1 MTSNSKVRR
10 LDRPQLTFAI
20 VSAVA
25 AVITAALVLLDHRVL
40 LGAPLWMKPFKF
52 FISATLMSLTLAYV
66 IPRISQKSKR
76 VQIASLTI
84 IGSLAVE
91 LVLITWAAASETTS
105 HFNVSSPLAIAVW
118 SAMATFIGLV
128 WVATMVL
135 TLAYVRFGQDEAAM
149 KRALSWGM
157 GISIVGMAVA
167 FFMTGPNSD
176 QLANFEG
183 IAGAHTVGAAD
194 GGPGLPLF
202 GWSTVAGDLRIAHF
216 FGLHALQAIPLAVLL
231 IRKSITIRGI
241 DAIGLGYLILVG
253 LLTAQALMGQSIVD
267 TSTGFAIAIAVAVVL
282 PVVGALIQGRA
293 AKVRS

>member
-1 MTSNSKVRR
+1 VTSNSQVHR

-25 AVITAALVLLDHRVL
+25 AVITAALVLLDDRVL

-157 GISIVGMAVA
+157 AISIVGMAVA

-176 QLANFEG
+176 QLASFEG

-216 FGLHALQAIPLAVLL
+216 FGLHALQAIPLGVLL
-231 IRKSITIRGI
+231 LRKNITIRGI

-253 LLTAQALMGQSIVD
+253 LLTAQALMGQSIVE

>member
-1 MTSNSKVRR
+1 VRR

-25 AVITAALVLLDHRVL
+25 AVITAALVLLDDRVL

-84 IGSLAVE
+84 IGSLAIE
-91 LVLITWAAASETTS
+91 LVLITWTAASETTS

-135 TLAYVRFGQDEAAM
+135 TLAYVRFGQEEAAM

-157 GISIVGMAVA
+157 AISIVGMAVA

-216 FGLHALQAIPLAVLL
+216 FGLHALQAIPLGVLL
-231 IRKSITIRGI
+231 LRINITIRGI

-253 LLTAQALMGQSIVD
+253 LLTAQALMGQSIVE
-267 TSTGFAIAIAVAVVL
+267 TSTGFGVAIAVAVVL
-282 PVVGALIQGRA
+282 PIVGALIQGRA

>member
-1 MTSNSKVRR
+1 MHR

-20 VSAVA
+20 VSAGA
-25 AVITAALVLLDHRVL
+25 AVITAALVLLDDRVL

-231 IRKSITIRGI
+231 LRKNITIRGI
-241 DAIGLGYLILVG
+241 DAIGLGYLLLVG
-253 LLTAQALMGQSIVD
+253 LLTSQALMRQSIVE

>member
-1 MTSNSKVRR
+1 MLRN
-10 LDRPQLTFAI
+10 LDRLQLAFAA
-20 VSAVA
+20 VNAVA
-25 AVITAALVLLDHRVL
+25 ALIAGILVFVDAREL
-40 LGAPLWMKPFKF
+40 LGVPLWMKPFKF
-52 FISATLMSLTLAYV
+52 FISTVLMSLTLAY
-66 IPRISQKSKR
+66 ILPRIEKARGSVQLASK
-76 VQIASLTI
+76 VIVIAFGI
-84 IGSLAVE
+84 E
-91 LVLITWAAASETTS
+91 LVLISWAAANETTS

-118 SAMATFIGLV
+118 TAMASLIAAV
-128 WVATMVL
+128 WVATILL
-135 TLAYVRFGQDEAAM
+135 TFFFLRHGVEEPHM
-149 KRALSWGM
+149 KRAITWGM
-157 GISIVGMAVA
+157 VVSVVGMAVA
-167 FFMTGPNSD
+167 FLMTGPNAD

-231 IRKSITIRGI
+231 LRKNITIRGI

-253 LLTAQALMGQSIVD
+253 LLTAQALMGQSIVE
-267 TSTGFAIAIAVAVVL
+267 TSTGFGVAIAVAVVL

>member
-1 MTSNSKVRR
+1 MHR

-20 VSAVA
+20 VSAGA
-25 AVITAALVLLDHRVL
+25 AVITAALVLLDDRVL

-157 GISIVGMAVA
+157 AISIVGMAVA

-231 IRKSITIRGI
+231 LRKNITIRGI
-241 DAIGLGYLILVG
+241 DAIGLGYLLLVG
-253 LLTAQALMGQSIVD
+253 LLTSQALMRQSIVE

>member
-1 MTSNSKVRR
+1 MISNSKVRR

-231 IRKSITIRGI
+231 IRKNITIRGI

-253 LLTAQALMGQSIVD
+253 LLTAQALMGQSIVE

>member
-1 MTSNSKVRR
+1 VRL

-25 AVITAALVLLDHRVL
+25 AVITAALVLLDDRVL

-84 IGSLAVE
+84 IGSLAIE

-157 GISIVGMAVA
+157 AISIVGMAVA

-216 FGLHALQAIPLAVLL
+216 FGLHALQAIPLGVLL
-231 IRKSITIRGI
+231 LRINITIRGI

-253 LLTAQALMGQSIVD
+253 LLTAQALMGQSIVE
-267 TSTGFAIAIAVAVVL
+267 TSTGFGVAIAVAVVL
-282 PVVGALIQGRA
+282 PIVGALIQGRA

>member
-1 MTSNSKVRR
+1 MTSNSQVHR

-20 VSAVA
+20 VSAGA
-25 AVITAALVLLDHRVL
+25 AVITAALVLLDDRVL

-128 WVATMVL
+128 WVATMVI

-231 IRKSITIRGI
+231 LRKNITIRGI
-241 DAIGLGYLILVG
+241 DAIGLGYLLLVG
-253 LLTAQALMGQSIVD
+253 LLTSQALMRQSIVE

>member
-1 MTSNSKVRR
+1 MISNSKVRR

-202 GWSTVAGDLRIAHF
+202 GWSTVVGDLRIAHF

-231 IRKSITIRGI
+231 IRKNITIRGI

-253 LLTAQALMGQSIVD
+253 LLTAQALMGQSIVE
-267 TSTGFAIAIAVAVVL
+267 TSTGFAIAIAVALVL

-293 AKVRS
+293 TKVRS

>member
-231 IRKSITIRGI
+231 IRKNITIRGI
-241 DAIGLGYLILVG
+241 DAIGLGYLLLVG
-253 LLTAQALMGQSIVD
+253 LLTAQALMGQSIVE
-267 TSTGFAIAIAVAVVL
+267 TSIGFAIAIAVAVVL

>member
-1 MTSNSKVRR
+1 VRL

-25 AVITAALVLLDHRVL
+25 AVITAALVLLDDRVL

-76 VQIASLTI
+76 VRIASLTI
-84 IGSLAVE
+84 IGSLAIE

-135 TLAYVRFGQDEAAM
+135 TLAYVRFGQEEAAM

-157 GISIVGMAVA
+157 AISIVGMAVA

-216 FGLHALQAIPLAVLL
+216 FGLHALQAIPLGVLL
-231 IRKSITIRGI
+231 LRINITIRGI

-253 LLTAQALMGQSIVD
+253 LLTAQALMGQSIVE
-267 TSTGFAIAIAVAVVL
+267 TSTGFGVAIAVAVVL
-282 PVVGALIQGRA
+282 PIVGALIQGRA

>member
-1 MTSNSKVRR
+1 VRR

-25 AVITAALVLLDHRVL
+25 AVITAALVLLDDRVL

-84 IGSLAVE
+84 IGSLAIE

-135 TLAYVRFGQDEAAM
+135 TLAYVRFGQEEAAM

-157 GISIVGMAVA
+157 AISIVGMAVA

-216 FGLHALQAIPLAVLL
+216 FGLHALQAIPLGVLL
-231 IRKSITIRGI
+231 LRINITIRGI

-253 LLTAQALMGQSIVD
+253 LLTAQALMGQSIVE
-267 TSTGFAIAIAVAVVL
+267 TSTGFGVAIAVAVVL
-282 PVVGALIQGRA
+282 PIVGALIQGRA

>member
-1 MTSNSKVRR
+1 MTSNSKVHR
-10 LDRPQLTFAI
+10 LDRLQLTFAI
-20 VSAVA
+20 VSAAA
-25 AVITAALVLLDHRVL
+25 AVITAVLVLLDDRVL

-76 VQIASLTI
+76 VQVASLTI

-135 TLAYVRFGQDEAAM
+135 TLAYVRFGQDEEAM

-157 GISIVGMAVA
+157 AISIVGMAVA
-167 FFMTGPNSD
+167 FFMTGPTSD
-176 QLANFEG
+176 QLADFEG

-231 IRKSITIRGI
+231 LRKNITIRGI

-253 LLTAQALMGQSIVD
+253 LLTTQALMEQSIVE
-267 TSTGFAIAIAVAVVL
+267 TSTGFAIAFAVALVL
-282 PVVGALIQGRA
+282 PFVGALIQGRV

>member
-1 MTSNSKVRR
+1 MTSNSKVHR

-20 VSAVA
+20 VSALA
-25 AVITAALVLLDHRVL
+25 AVITAALVLLDDRVL

-157 GISIVGMAVA
+157 AISIVGMAVA

-216 FGLHALQAIPLAVLL
+216 FGLHALQAIPLGVLL
-231 IRKSITIRGI
+231 LRKNITIRGI

-253 LLTAQALMGQSIVD
+253 LLTTQALMGQSIVE

>member
-1 MTSNSKVRR
+1 
-10 LDRPQLTFAI
+10 
-20 VSAVA
+20 
-25 AVITAALVLLDHRVL
+25 
-40 LGAPLWMKPFKF
+40 
-52 FISATLMSLTLAYV
+52 
-66 IPRISQKSKR
+66 
-76 VQIASLTI
+76 
-84 IGSLAVE
+84 
-91 LVLITWAAASETTS
+91 
-105 HFNVSSPLAIAVW
+105 
-118 SAMATFIGLV
+118 MATFIGLV

-135 TLAYVRFGQDEAAM
+135 TLAYVRFGQEEAAM

-157 GISIVGMAVA
+157 AISIVGMAVA

-216 FGLHALQAIPLAVLL
+216 FGLHALQAIPLGVLL
-231 IRKSITIRGI
+231 LRINITIRGI

-253 LLTAQALMGQSIVD
+253 LLTAQALMGQSIVE
-267 TSTGFAIAIAVAVVL
+267 TSTGFGVAIAVAVVL
-282 PVVGALIQGRA
+282 PIVGALIQGRA

>member
-1 MTSNSKVRR
+1 MTSNSQVHR

-20 VSAVA
+20 VSAGA
-25 AVITAALVLLDHRVL
+25 AVITAALVLLDDRVL

-231 IRKSITIRGI
+231 LRKNITIRGI
-241 DAIGLGYLILVG
+241 DAIGLGYLLLVG
-253 LLTAQALMGQSIVD
+253 LLTSQALMRQSIVE

>member
-1 MTSNSKVRR
+1 MTSNSQKRR

-25 AVITAALVLLDHRVL
+25 AVITAALVLLDDRVL
-40 LGAPLWMKPFKF
+40 LGAPLWMKPSKF
-52 FISATLMSLTLAYV
+52 FISATLLSLTLAYV

-135 TLAYVRFGQDEAAM
+135 TLAYVRYGQDEAAM

-253 LLTAQALMGQSIVD
+253 LLTAQALMGQSIVE

-282 PVVGALIQGRA
+282 PFVGALIQGRA

>member
-1 MTSNSKVRR
+1 MHR

-20 VSAVA
+20 VSAAA
-25 AVITAALVLLDHRVL
+25 AVITAALVLLDDRVL

-118 SAMATFIGLV
+118 GAMATFIGLV

-231 IRKSITIRGI
+231 LRKTITVRGI

-253 LLTAQALMGQSIVD
+253 LLTAQALMGQSIVE
-267 TSTGFAIAIAVAVVL
+267 TSTGFAIAVAVAVVL

>member
-1 MTSNSKVRR
+1 MHR

-20 VSAVA
+20 VSAGA
-25 AVITAALVLLDHRVL
+25 AVITAALVLLDDRVL

-66 IPRISQKSKR
+66 IPRISQKNKR

-231 IRKSITIRGI
+231 LRKNITIRGI
-241 DAIGLGYLILVG
+241 DAIGLGYLLLVG
-253 LLTAQALMGQSIVD
+253 LLTSQALMRQSIVE

>member
-1 MTSNSKVRR
+1 MHR

-20 VSAVA
+20 VSAAA
-25 AVITAALVLLDHRVL
+25 AVITAALVLLDDRVL

-231 IRKSITIRGI
+231 LRKTITVRGI

-253 LLTAQALMGQSIVD
+253 LLTAQALMGQSIVE